1 MSWRRKRPIIPLALL
16 FGSHI
21 FSALTSWQWHS
32 RTPTKPSTKSC
43 SKNSKSTKT
52 SSPSKDSGCSSPTT
66 MKSAVNFNS
75 KKSSCSKT
83 CFQEHTSP
91 FPKTTNSS
99 TTNESTVSLSNKTHP
114 NTASSSSSHSKAR
127 TVASRKAHT

>member
-1 MSWRRKRPIIPLALL
+1 MSWRRKRPIIHLALL
-16 FGSHI
+16 FGSLI
-21 FSALTSWQWHS
+21 FSALTLWLWPSK
-32 RTPTKPSTKSC
+32 TPTIPSTKSC

-52 SSPSKDSGCSSPTT
+52 SSPLKDSGSSSPTT
-66 MKSAVNFNS
+66 MKSAANFNS
-75 KKSSCSKT
+75 KKNSCSKT

-91 FPKTTNSS
+91 SPKTTNSS
-99 TTNESTVSLSNKTHP
+99 IMNESTVSLSNKTHP